1 MYMYVNDKFPS
12 SLYPDELID
21 IFLDLFNKIKEKFT
35 FINKHEDILLVDKS
49 LSNIDL
55 LLDSI
60 NKLANVLEANPLF
73 EDEFLLS
80 ISIINHIE
88 FIRDRNILNE
98 NIDFIA
104 NIVINF
110 CKLICDKQDWVISDK
125 NFNYEKEYDKFYMF
139 FINQREEFYD
149 RLPNTNSNEDNELI
163 DKVTNLLWWF
173 FILNKNLFLDTNVI
187 IGFIF
192 SIDPFYNFSKNVF
205 SSKNNLYYSYNVKYE
220 VENVYL
226 RKKEEYDKF
235 FLLIFSKLRK
245 FNDTDFISLSYMHNV
260 ISNFKP
266 INNLSVK
273 NMQETFDLIWKFF
286 NFGENQE
293 VGVIKLELNKF
304 NIKFNKKHYNN
315 KKYCNNINYIPA
327 HRQKDYEIIKMI
339 ENNSLEELFH
349 DEDKDVLFDL
359 HEFNKNNPHFD
370 FIFVCWDNNFIKGV
384 SNLINKL
391 SFDKYIGFRDMEI
404 LIKNNIDKEKYIENK
419 FLII

>member
-163 DKVTNLLWWF
+163 DKVTNLLW
-173 FILNKNLFLDTNVI
+173 
-187 IGFIF
+187 
-192 SIDPFYNFSKNVF
+192 
-205 SSKNNLYYSYNVKYE
+205 
-220 VENVYL
+220 
-226 RKKEEYDKF
+226 
-235 FLLIFSKLRK
+235 
-245 FNDTDFISLSYMHNV
+245 
-260 ISNFKP
+260 
-266 INNLSVK
+266 
-273 NMQETFDLIWKFF
+273 
-286 NFGENQE
+286 
-293 VGVIKLELNKF
+293 
-304 NIKFNKKHYNN
+304 
-315 KKYCNNINYIPA
+315 
-327 HRQKDYEIIKMI
+327 
-339 ENNSLEELFH
+339 
-349 DEDKDVLFDL
+349 
-359 HEFNKNNPHFD
+359 
-370 FIFVCWDNNFIKGV
+370 
-384 SNLINKL
+384 
-391 SFDKYIGFRDMEI
+391 
-404 LIKNNIDKEKYIENK
+404 
-419 FLII
+419 